1 MGRVFK
7 LLLWLVGGFVTLFVL
22 ASVAIYMFFDPNDF
36 REQISSSVKNQTGR
50 DLTIAGDISLDIFPW
65 LAVEVGES
73 SFGNAPGFGDEP
85 MASFE
90 RASFSVRLLPVILRR
105 EIVVGAAD
113 IESLRLN
120 LEVNQSGV
128 SNWEDL
134 VPQESAR
141 DADTS
146 TASESGGGID
156 VNSIGIIDAT
166 ISYANHESGETISI
180 NQLNLEIGRLTGDG
194 SDVPVEAGMQ
204 FDVQPSGLGGTL
216 ELDTNLAFN
225 AANGELRLNGV
236 TVDGT
241 LEGVAVIPTTI
252 SLRTDG
258 VEILTNESRVTLQTI
273 DLTALDMHIVA
284 DIEPLSYEDQITPR
298 ATIAVETFSPRSLMQ
313 LFGVPPPETADPAA
327 LSRVTINATA
337 EVTAVAIELSE
348 VAIKLDDTSFTG
360 ELSIPTSTTGFYQ
373 FDLAG
378 DSIDLSRYMEPADV
392 SESTASADA
401 APIEIPADLIRPLN
415 ARGKF
420 KLDKATMGNIVLENV
435 DLGLNSSKGKMRV
448 FPISSQLF
456 GGTYRGDVRIDVSGE
471 VPALSLNEEIA
482 GVDLAKLAKAMFAAD
497 NVTGAIDG
505 SFVLQGRGND
515 MLSIQ
520 KDLSGNLSLE
530 LTDGTYVGTDI
541 WYELRRARATLKG
554 EQAPEA
560 VLPATTAFSAVRMS
574 GVVTDGIMQSDDLF
588 AELPFMQ
595 LTGSGQVDIPA
606 GTVDYGMTARILE
619 QPEFLSNASAEELQE
634 FTEAVI
640 PLKISGPLA
649 SPSVQPDLEKLLR
662 DKVEDEVKDLL
673 KDKLKGL
680 FD

>member
-1 MGRVFK
+1 MGRIFK

-22 ASVAIYMFFDPNDF
+22 ASVAIYLFFDPNDF
-36 REQISSSVKNQTGR
+36 REEISSSVKNQTGR
-50 DLTIAGDISLDIFPW
+50 DLTIAGDISLDVFPW

-73 SFGNAPGFGDEP
+73 SLGNAPGFGDEP

-90 RASFSVRLLPVILRR
+90 RASFSVRLLPAILRR

-134 VPQESAR
+134 VPPEGTR
-141 DADTS
+141 DAGTS
-146 TASESGGGID
+146 TASESGGRID

-166 ISYANHESGETISI
+166 IRYANRESGETISI
-180 NQLNLEIGRLTGDG
+180 NQLNLKIGRLTGDG
-194 SDVPVEAGMQ
+194 SDVPVEAAMQ

-216 ELDTNLAFN
+216 ELDTKLAFN
-225 AANGELRLNGV
+225 AANGELRLNSV
-236 TVDGT
+236 TLDGT
-241 LEGVAVIPTTI
+241 LEGVAAIPTTI

-258 VEILTNESRVTLQTI
+258 VEVSTNESLVTLQTV

-284 DIEPLSYEDQITPR
+284 DIEPLSYKDQVAPR

-313 LFGVPPPETADPAA
+313 LFDVAPPETADPVA
-327 LSRVTINATA
+327 LSRVTIDATA
-337 EVTAVAIELSE
+337 ELTAAAIELSK
-348 VAIKLDDTSFTG
+348 VAISLDDTSFTG
-360 ELSIPTSTTGFYQ
+360 ELSIPTTATGFYQ
-373 FDLAG
+373 FNLAG

-392 SESTASADA
+392 SQSSASSDA

-420 KLDKATMGNIVLENV
+420 KLDKATVGNIVLENV

-456 GGTYRGDVRIDVSGE
+456 GGTYEGDVRVDVSGDI
-471 VPALSLNEEIA
+471 PALSLNEKIA
-482 GVDLAKLAKAMFAAD
+482 GVDLAKLAQAMFAKD

-505 SFVLQGRGND
+505 SFVLQGHGND
-515 MLSIQ
+515 MLAIQ
-520 KDLSGNLSLE
+520 KDLSGNLSFE
-530 LTDGTYVGTDI
+530 LTDGTYVGMDI
-541 WYELRRARATLKG
+541 WYELRRARAALKG

-560 VLPATTAFSAVRMS
+560 VLPATTAFSTVRMS
-574 GVVTDGIMQSDDLF
+574 GVVTDGIMRSDDLF

-595 LTGSGQVDIPA
+595 LTGNGQVDIPA
-606 GTVDYGMTARILE
+606 ATVDYAMTARILE
-619 QPEFLSNASAEELQE
+619 QPEFLSNATAEELQE

-640 PLKISGPLA
+640 PLKVSGPLA
-649 SPSVQPDLEKLLR
+649 SPSVQPDLDKLLR
-662 DKVEDEVKDLL
+662 DRVEDEVKDLL